1 MPSYFG
7 GFNEETESRYN
18 SNSMDELK
26 LEIWYK
32 GNVRKLNGP
41 MMISFA
47 KRNTGNPPHN
57 EILRD
62 RIKWCDV
69 WDSTPDQ
76 GSLSYWSLGKR
87 VGEILRNKIPAGYT
101 TFISE
106 YWARLENVIH

>member
-1 MPSYFG
+1 
-7 GFNEETESRYN
+7 
-18 SNSMDELK
+18 MDELK

-32 GNVRKLNGP
+32 DNVRKLNGP

-47 KRNTGNPPHN
+47 KRYTGNPPQN

-69 WDSTPDQ
+69 WDSTPEQ